1 MTGQD
6 PNNHPGNLVPAHPT
20 DPSDQT
26 TISHTSGN
34 SQNQVNHQ
42 TSNLSSSSPSGSC
55 SSDSLRG
62 PELTPTPSPTHSAGQ
77 SSSDFDSSS
86 TEDQRDNE
94 RHVRFRSYES
104 IQYFERDVPINN
116 PPLYPHTH
124 RRKKRFRKKPFPP
137 DTDISC
143 GRSIF
148 ETREDDAMREFH
160 SGNHGRAEAYFFWD
174 DMLHEQRF
182 ITLKRSNTVPE
193 STSRISSL
201 THGNMMVRNVMD
213 GGGGRHSSFI
223 RPFQPSPELFNFD
236 FENFRIYHHR
246 PEMSRLN
253 VEDWL
258 THAAGLGPLWGDTEP
273 LALNF
278 HSTGSMHSALS
289 DPAAESTSSNDA
301 GLPSA
306 STPDS
311 TSFNATTQINST
323 PTSFSQGY
331 STSNANT
338 SFTSASSSPMS
349 SRPKH
354 KRRSA
359 PATSNSTCY
368 PRQTQFYQ
376 LSAVA
381 THSSINIHFAED
393 SSAHYQEDNGAGV
406 GQGSGSSRWKPL
418 LSPPSQPTFSPS
430 SLQPS
435 STISSSHS
443 PANPTLTQTI
453 HSNTSP
459 TPVPQATPSG
469 SIFRYPSHQPIMS
482 RQLQTAPNSS
492 PTEAFSCSSPQR
504 QREMEQE
511 QQQARRQQGRRHTNA
526 QVISLFPAPPQYL
539 SQNTSSLTVSPCRHS
554 APASAALSGPHPSRN
569 SAPVRPFRPAF
580 ETISRQRMSLATP
593 PPETNETKSTL
604 IRNSTSSS
612 SSGSDSKIK
621 NGTAGGATL
630 ENSTTLLSSGPP
642 QSSWL
647 TNPSLEDL
655 SLPALKYRIPR
666 PATVS
671 PILQAVMFAAS
682 QGLANN
688 NSPGRVENDVPV
700 LNLASQPFPAVLRNA
715 AWEVNTRGSSSYL
728 SPSHRTRTAA
738 ENEEIRRGKQT
749 DRSIRDNQLQNIQK
763 QVLQN
768 DQIQEILDD
777 YYIDE
782 EQVIDEDEYY
792 DVDREAK
799 GECKLAEGDDDTQVL
814 INDGKSKKNKKKT
827 LLQRVKSAFTKKSK
841 KSPEAG

>member
-6 PNNHPGNLVPAHPT
+6 PDNHPGNQVPTHPT
-20 DPSDQT
+20 NPSDQT
-26 TISHTSGN
+26 AISHTSGN

-42 TSNLSSSSPSGSC
+42 TSNLSSSSPSESC

-62 PELTPTPSPTHSAGQ
+62 PELTPTPSPTHSACQ

-104 IQYFERDVPINN
+104 IQYFEKDVPINN

-124 RRKKRFRKKPFPP
+124 RRKKTFRKKPFPP

-174 DMLHEQRF
+174 EMLHAQRV

-201 THGNMMVRNVMD
+201 THGNMMVRNLMD
-213 GGGGRHSSFI
+213 GGGGGRHSSFI
-223 RPFQPSPELFNFD
+223 RPFQPSPEWFNLD
-236 FENFRIYHHR
+236 FENFRIHHHR
-246 PEMSRLN
+246 PEMSRFN

-258 THAAGLGPLWGDTEP
+258 THAAGLEPPWGDTEP

-289 DPAAESTSSNDA
+289 DPAESTSSNDT
-301 GLPSA
+301 GLSSA

-311 TSFNATTQINST
+311 TSSNATSQINST

-331 STSNANT
+331 TTSNANT
-338 SFTSASSSPMS
+338 SSTSASSSPMS

-368 PRQTQFYQ
+368 PLQTQFYQ

-418 LSPPSQPTFSPS
+418 LSPPSQLTISPS
-430 SLQPS
+430 SFQPS
-435 STISSSHS
+435 STISSPHS
-443 PANPTLTQTI
+443 PANPTLTQTN
-453 HSNTSP
+453 HSNTPP

-482 RQLQTAPNSS
+482 RQLQTAPNSN

-511 QQQARRQQGRRHTNA
+511 QQQARRQQGGRHTNA
-526 QVISLFPAPPQYL
+526 QVISLFPAPPQDL
-539 SQNTSSLTVSPCRHS
+539 SQNTSSLTGSPCRHS
-554 APASAALSGPHPSRN
+554 APASAALTGPHPSRN
-569 SAPVRPFRPAF
+569 SAPVQPSRPAF
-580 ETISRQRMSLATP
+580 EIISRQRLSLATP
-593 PPETNETKSTL
+593 PLETNETKSTL

-612 SSGSDSKIK
+612 SSGSGSKIR

-647 TNPSLEDL
+647 TNPSLENL
-655 SLPALKYRIPR
+655 SLPSLKYRIPR

-671 PILQAVMFAAS
+671 LILQAVMSAAS

-688 NSPGRVENDVPV
+688 SSPGRVDNDVPV
-700 LNLASQPFPAVLRNA
+700 LKLASQPFPAVLRNA

-728 SPSHRTRTAA
+728 SQSHKTRTTA

-792 DVDREAK
+792 DVDREAR
-799 GECKLAEGDDDTQVL
+799 GESKLAEGDDDTQVL
-814 INDGKSKKNKKKT
+814 NNDGKSKKNKKKT
-827 LLQRVKSAFTKKSK
+827 LLQRVKSAFTKRSK